1 MEFDEKQEKKI
12 VENLEEL
19 NESLSKQNSARS
31 FLVKGM
37 LYGVGFVIGTTI
49 LGAIV
54 LGILYKLFGNVPI
67 IGEYLPDSLDSLSN

>member
-1 MEFDEKQEKKI
+1 MKTDDTRDKKI

-19 NESLSKQNSARS
+19 NESLSKQNSPRN

-37 LYGVGFVIGTTI
+37 FYGIGFVIGTTV

-54 LGILYKLFGNVPI
+54 LSILYKFFGDAPF
-67 IGEYLPDSLDSLSN
+67 IGQYLPDSISN